1 MSDIVW
7 AKPKSAG
14 RCCHTSDLLITKR
27 KCKGIYYF
35 AFSFKAGIPGID
47 AKIKYCIGFD
57 YDSGKVYVKPD
68 KKGYAMVCPGST
80 TRHHIRIP
88 FVSFGNGSFQMLGEY
103 KYSCSNDIGIVF
115 EREG

>member
-1 MSDIVW
+1 M
-7 AKPKSAG
+7 
-14 RCCHTSDLLITKR
+14 
-27 KCKGIYYF
+27 YYF
-35 AFSFKAGIPGID
+35 AFSFKAGIPGIG

-80 TRHHIRIP
+80 TRYHIRIP
-88 FVSFGNGSFQMLGEY
+88 FASFGIDSFMMLGEY
-103 KYSCSNDIGIVF
+103 KYSCLNDTGIVF